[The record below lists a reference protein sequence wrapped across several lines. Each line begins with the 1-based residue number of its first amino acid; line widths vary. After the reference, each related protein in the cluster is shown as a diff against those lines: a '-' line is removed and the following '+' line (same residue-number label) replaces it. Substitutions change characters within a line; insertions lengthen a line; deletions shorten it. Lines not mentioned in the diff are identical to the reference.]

1 MTIFLTEDVVQTK
14 TVSLEE
20 AMQDIVGLSIE
31 AMELNEALLIADYRT
46 DVKVKSLSEEG
57 QEEKAKEQ
65 KDGLVKRAGA
75 ALKDFGAKAKAKII
89 ALYQSVKAKVTAYWA
104 KFIARAKDLI
114 GKGKKLKVSKKGWA
128 AIKDAVKIAKQ
139 LTSSKV
145 LADNVKSSE
154 LISQLQAKVAE
165 AREASG
171 DETEINESALNTL
184 AATAK
189 EAAEAIKG
197 IAEAAVAETAPDAAR
212 KAQQKA
218 IQAASIVA
226 GLATAVPSVIK
237 GASAAPA
244 EEAK

>member
-1 MTIFLTEDVVQTK
+1 MTIFLTEDVAQTK

-46 DVKVKSLSEEG
+46 DVKVKALTEEG
-57 QEEKAKEQ
+57 DEEKAKEQ
-65 KDGLVKRAGA
+65 KEGLVKRAGA
-75 ALKDFGAKAKAKII
+75 ALKDFGAKAKAKILQ
-89 ALYQSVKAKVTAYWA
+89 LYQSVKAKVTAYWA
-104 KFIARAKDLI
+104 KFIMRAKELI
-114 GKGKKLKVSKKGWA
+114 GKGKKFKVSKKGWA

-145 LADNVKSSE
+145 LADDAKASQ
-154 LISQLQAKVAE
+154 LIEELQAKVAE

-184 AATAK
+184 GTTAK
-189 EAAEAIKG
+189 EAVEAIKG
-197 IAEAAVAETAPDAAR
+197 IADAAVAETAPDAAR

-218 IQAASIVA
+218 IQAASVVA
-226 GLATAVPSVIK
+226 GLSTAVGSLVK
-237 GASAAPA
+237 GVVVKD
-244 EEAK
+244 AK